1 MGRRYTIA
9 ARRPPP
15 AARRPPPAARR
26 PLPTAHCGFVA
37 CPTMRARGAGATAPD
52 ARWSR
57 FARRLAVWLRPAH
70 NAAAMSLL
78 ARLLFLSAAVGAVS
92 APALADVSRCTDAR
106 GRVVYTDQPCPS
118 GTLQTGAVP
127 VPETAPPGYQGDDG
141 PRQAQV
147 DSAERA
153 ARLQRETVEAARRQA
168 QPELPADRGL
178 SVIGTPPRPSPDE
191 QRWSDRPE
199 DRAWVDPWG
208 GYPGGYYPG
217 AGYHP
222 QRPRP
227 PIDQRPVI
235 RNCDAGG
242 CTDTLG
248 NHYNRKG
255 QLDRYEGPGG
265 KTCRPVGSTSICR

>member
-1 MGRRYTIA
+1 M
-9 ARRPPP
+9 P
-15 AARRPPPAARR
+15 AFTRFTVLCA
-26 PLPTAHCGFVA
+26 LLGA
-37 CPTMRARGAGATAPD
+37 C
-52 ARWSR
+52 
-57 FARRLAVWLRPAH
+57 AVPVW
-70 NAAAMSLL
+70 
-78 ARLLFLSAAVGAVS
+78 
-92 APALADVSRCTDAR
+92 ADVARCTDAR

-118 GTLQTGAVP
+118 GTQQTGAVP
-127 VPETAPPGYQGDDG
+127 VPEAAPPGYQGDDG

-147 DSAERA
+147 ESAERA

-168 QPELPADRGL
+168 RPDPPADPGL
-178 SVIGTPPRPSPDE
+178 SVIGPLPRPTPEE
-191 QRWSDRPE
+191 QRWSERSE
-199 DRAWVDPWG
+199 DRVWVDPWG

-217 AGYHP
+217 AGYP
-222 QRPRP
+222 PRPRP